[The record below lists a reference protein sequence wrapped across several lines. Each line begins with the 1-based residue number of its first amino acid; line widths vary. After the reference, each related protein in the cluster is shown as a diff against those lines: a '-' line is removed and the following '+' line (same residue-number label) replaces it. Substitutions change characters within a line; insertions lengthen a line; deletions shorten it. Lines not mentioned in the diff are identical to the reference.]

1 MLRLHTLGGCRLTRD
16 GDPLHDLSSQRK
28 ALALLALTAAAGE
41 RGLSRASL
49 LAWLWPE
56 SDEDHARTSLK
67 QLVHSLRSRLN
78 APDILLGSAELRLN
92 PDLISADIIEFREAI
107 RSGDHAAA
115 VALYQGAFLDGFY
128 LKDTEEFERW
138 VASERAALAR
148 DYCRALELTATS
160 AGTSGDIR
168 GAVSLWQRLATTD
181 PLSSRA
187 TVGLMQALDA
197 LGEPTAALQHAHDYQ
212 RRVQNEIGGGPDP
225 AVAALATRLLASSAV
240 PRPESVTRT
249 DALPAASNP
258 EAAVATPVTPTTAPR
273 RSLGYVAILA
283 ALVIA
288 IGGAALRG
296 RSGGAPPV
304 AGRIVVAPFENLT
317 GDPSLDHV
325 GRIASDWLAQAIAEV
340 ERVDVVSPA
349 TVAIVLRDAAGSPA
363 ERQARLVQATR
374 ARRVVAGGFTRRGQ
388 DSLVLQAYVLEAPG
402 NRVVWTLDPAV
413 APVDDPGIA
422 IEGLR
427 EQVLGGILSEEVPRA
442 RVRSVRPPR
451 YSAYREYLAAAE
463 RYERYLDF
471 EGARGYLERAVAL
484 DSTFAAAYAMLAG
497 SYLNQGQTA
506 QAHAVMRRMEQVSHR
521 FSPGE
526 LDYLEL
532 TRGHVL
538 RDHELTLRSVQ
549 RLAARDSNPVML
561 YLIGLTGNWLL
572 RPQLAIPALERSDSL
587 MLANGFRGQIV
598 VLARAYHQAGAY
610 DRELA
615 TLLRGRGMFPDDRLY
630 PYLQLQAYAGLGRPA
645 AAFALADTNLQ
656 GIPDSLGIGLRE
668 LIAASAEFRAHG
680 DSATAARL
688 AEKAAAWYA
697 AHPVH
702 QPPPDRSLYEGLA
715 LYLTG
720 RFADAAGHFAR
731 AARDTMNLDG
741 AGYLA
746 LTHAALGDRPRA
758 EVMADS
764 LGSLRREW
772 LFGSHL
778 RWRGAILGASGQR
791 EKAVELL
798 RQAASQGQYLD
809 WWHFTPALHALRGYP
824 PFEELIRPR

>member
-1 MLRLHTLGGCRLTRD
+1 MLRLHTLGGCRLTRG

-107 RSGDHAAA
+107 RRSDHATA

-148 DYCRALELTATS
+148 DYCRALELMATS

-187 TVGLMQALDA
+187 AVGLMQALDA
-197 LGEPTAALQHAHDYQ
+197 AGERTAALRQAHDYQ
-212 RRVQNEIGGGPDP
+212 RRVQEEIGGGPDP
-225 AVAALATRLLASSAV
+225 AVAALATRLLAPSAV
-240 PRPESVTRT
+240 LRPESVTRA
-249 DALPAASNP
+249 DALPAAGNP
-258 EAAVATPVTPTTAPR
+258 AAAVATPVLPSTAPR
-273 RSLGYVAILA
+273 RSLGYAAILA

-288 IGGAALRG
+288 IGSAALRG
-296 RSGGAPPV
+296 RSGGAPPI

-363 ERQARLVQATR
+363 QRQARLVQATR
-374 ARRVVAGGFTRRGQ
+374 ARRVVTGGFTRRGK
-388 DSLVLQAYVLEAPG
+388 DSLVLQAHVLEAPG
-402 NRVVWTLDPAV
+402 NQVVWSLDPAV

-422 IEGLR
+422 IEALR
-427 EQVLGGILSEEVPRA
+427 EQVLGGIVSEAVPRS

-463 RYERYLDF
+463 LYERYGDF
-471 EGARGYLERAVAL
+471 DGARSYLERAVAL
-484 DSTFAAAYAMLAG
+484 DSGFAAAYSMLAG
-497 SYLNQGQTA
+497 SYLNQGRHHEA
-506 QAHAVMRRMEQVSHR
+506 YEVLRHMERMSRR

-526 LDYLEL
+526 LDYLGL

-561 YLIGLTGNWLL
+561 YLIGLAGNWLL
-572 RPQLAIPALERSDSL
+572 RPHLAVPAFERSDSL
-587 MLANGFRGQIV
+587 MMANGFRWQAVGQ
-598 VLARAYHQAGAY
+598 ARAYHLALAH

-615 TLLRGRGMFPDDRLY
+615 TLSRARRTFPDERSF
-630 PYLQLQAYAGLGRPA
+630 PYHQLSAYAGLGRPGA
-645 AAFALADTNLQ
+645 GLALADTILH
-656 GIPDSLGIGLRE
+656 GIPDSLGFDLWS
-668 LIAASAEFRAHG
+668 LILASAEFRVHG
-680 DSATAARL
+680 DSATAMVL
-688 AEKAAAWYA
+688 AGKVAAWYA

-702 QPPPDRSLYEGLA
+702 QPPPDRSLNEGLA

-731 AARDTMNLDG
+731 AARDTTNLDG

-778 RWRGAILGASGQR
+778 RWRAAILGASGQR

-798 RQAASQGQYLD
+798 RQAASQGEYLD
-809 WWHFTPALHALRGYP
+809 WWHFTPALNALRGYP
-824 PFEELIRPR
+824 PFEELTRPR